1 MDCFSVVAIRGDQII
16 DQFRLFHRTRA
27 EVVEAILRDG
37 FRDSEQWLGCSGSDL
52 EGVFLSDIP
61 VTCQDGAKGEALI
74 EVIFDIPEHE
84 ISSQFEF
91 LDEGQLFREFMVPAQ
106 FIREHAKLRLLIDE
120 EIEELECWA
129 VEVRLRRSVN

>member
-1 MDCFSVVAIRGDQII
+1 M

-27 EVVEAILRDG
+27 ESVEAILRDG
-37 FRDSEQWLGCSGSDL
+37 FYDSEQWLGCSGSDL

-74 EVIFDIPEHE
+74 EVMFDIPEHE

-91 LDEGQLFREFMVPAQ
+91 LDERQLFREFMVPAQ
-106 FIREHAKLRLLIDE
+106 FIREHAQLRPVPDDE
-120 EIEELECWA
+120 VQELESWA
-129 VEVRLRRSVN
+129 CNVRLKRAGIDPPILPTS

>member
-1 MDCFSVVAIRGDQII
+1 M

-27 EVVEAILRDG
+27 EAVDAILRDG
-37 FRDSEQWLGCSGSDL
+37 FRDSDQWLGSSDSDL

-74 EVIFDIPEHE
+74 EVMFDIPEHE

-91 LDEGQLFREFMVPAQ
+91 IGEGQLFREFLVPAR
-106 FIREHAKLRLLIDE
+106 FISEHAKLRLLIDE
-120 EIEELECWA
+120 EVEELECWA
-129 VEVRLRRSVN
+129 DDVRFRRSAN